1 MQGLIRHLI
10 NYVIAVRLASRHV
23 DPHIWEASQN
33 AKRLP
38 PGAGTP
44 NDSLTTTDCKESTMA
59 ILHYSA
65 DSAPLPHPSLAFQV
79 RSHLTDIGSALTA
92 NPAALATDVTCPIT
106 QLSDG

>member
-1 MQGLIRHLI
+1 
-10 NYVIAVRLASRHV
+10 
-23 DPHIWEASQN
+23 
-33 AKRLP
+33 
-38 PGAGTP
+38 
-44 NDSLTTTDCKESTMA
+44 MA